1 MSDARPGGDATM
13 SLSAQDV
20 LAVVQQAVATGL
32 ECDPASVTRA
42 TRFREDLQAD
52 SLALVEIVEIVEES
66 LAPRA
71 AAGFHIEDED
81 LDGLTTVGEAVDY
94 AVARL

>member
-1 MSDARPGGDATM
+1 MTGDE
-13 SLSAQDV
+13 V
-20 LAVVQQAVATGL
+20 LAVVRAAIATVL
-32 ECDPASVTRA
+32 ERDPTTVSRE

-52 SLALVEIVEIVEES
+52 SLALVEIVEIVEEE

-71 AAGFHIEDED
+71 RPGFHIEDED
-81 LDGLTTVGEAVDY
+81 LDALTTVGEAVDY